1 MRGEEV
7 KMQRATEGEACLDA
21 GQSARAS
28 FPVPARACFDRLFTP
43 TRHDLPLPNA
53 VQRPDSALETAGNL
67 ANVG

>member
-21 GQSARAS
+21 GQSA
-28 FPVPARACFDRLFTP
+28 VPASRCPQTACFDRLFTP
-43 TRHDLPLPNA
+43 ARHDLPLPNA
-53 VQRPDSALETAGNL
+53 VQRRDPALETAGNL